1 MPSPAY
7 AASYAAA
14 AAFLSA
20 TQSCGVAAAEL
31 AAQQASED
39 AAARSAAD
47 LAEAMS
53 EVYSASRE
61 SAAKSRCEV
70 EAQLATLAGITNEVN
85 IDDSSSAINDLARQ
99 MGRSEAALAA
109 DDAAFSRLMCEPGF
123 VVRIGGASQLPAR
136 STPPSAIRWQ
146 LGPKVIPPGPAA
158 DLHASARSGA
168 PSIRSLPFAG
178 VHLSV
183 QRLGGLYRHHGI
195 ALGDGT
201 VAHFSGAEGDFG
213 SAEVIRTPFEQFL
226 AGSDASD
233 LRAHYPVRTAADA
246 PVPSFLP
253 NLVALRALQVVGQDG
268 YHLVRSNCEHLAAW
282 AQFGALQS
290 GQVDR
295 KFRSAQIA
303 SASAI
308 APAVGPTVMA
318 AYLAAWTTQIESQPL
333 TSTPP
338 SASVPSSQFVLE
350 VGRVLW
356 AKDQQELVW
365 WLPALGSADPANID
379 QAPFGPPDR
388 PWCAGRPNS
397 GSVWHADQPSIL
409 LDRGWQASVVAT
421 PDGEL
426 FVIDCDGT
434 WRRPGVNLWQVI
446 EPRMGP
452 IIAVNQALARRDDV
466 FKPVAGKGARF
477 GPGQLKSLLA

>member
-1 MPSPAY
+1 MPNPAY

-39 AAARSAAD
+39 AAARSAVD

-53 EVYSASRE
+53 VVYSASRE
-61 SAAKSRCEV
+61 SAAKGRIEM
-70 EAQLATLAGITNEVN
+70 EAQMATLAGITNEVN
-85 IDDSSSAINDLARQ
+85 IDDASSAINNLARQ
-99 MGRSEAALAA
+99 MGRSESALAA
-109 DDAAFSRLMCEPGF
+109 DDKAFSRLMREPDF
-123 VVRIGGASQLPAR
+123 VLLIGGGSQLPTR
-136 STPPSAIRWQ
+136 STPPPELLGQ
-146 LGPKVIPPGPAA
+146 LGPEVIPPGQIA
-158 DLHASARSGA
+158 DLHTPERSGA
-168 PSIRSLPFAG
+168 RSVRRLPFAG
-178 VHLSV
+178 LHVSV

-201 VAHFSGAEGDFG
+201 VVHFSGADGDFG

-233 LRAHYPVRTAADA
+233 LRAHYPVRAAADA
-246 PVPSFLP
+246 PVPAFLP

-268 YHLVRSNCEHLAAW
+268 YHLVRSNCEHLATW

-318 AYLAAWTTQIESQPL
+318 AYLAAWTTQIESQPM
-333 TSTPP
+333 TGTPL
-338 SASVPSSQFVLE
+338 SASVPSAQFVCE

-356 AKDQQELVW
+356 AKDREELVW
-365 WLPALGSADPANID
+365 WLPALGSADPANVN

-409 LDRGWQASVVAT
+409 LDRDWQASVVAT

-446 EPRMGP
+446 EPRIGP
-452 IIAVNQALARRDDV
+452 IIAVNQALARREDV
-466 FKPVAGKGARF
+466 FQPVAGKRAGF